1 MKYIVVISTMK
12 KNYNKEIKM
21 PKNQIVNVLNTPE
34 IWEQLTQ
41 ESAKVAQKYTESST
55 LTKTDI
61 KEVQSI
67 KKQIDTYLKSYK
79 SAIKEKTKL
88 YEEMINAKLEE
99 SGYVALENLLNEIKA
114 KNKTEQNKRISDK
127 MDYVNELIRK
137 YKNEYFGNKELKI
150 STDCLSHILKLFP
163 DLSSG
168 AKNKEIKD
176 WSIIEN
182 IIKNLYKESS
192 EALDNV
198 SKEQLEILP
207 LSSDLYSNL
216 TTYFRTGYFELLEN
230 ISSITE
236 TDAKYIKTYKLE
248 EVLKDPDAL
257 LEKISSI
264 LTDKQYDSKMK
275 VFRIERLIE
284 LHRNGERH

>member
-1 MKYIVVISTMK
+1 
-12 KNYNKEIKM
+12 M

-88 YEEMINAKLEE
+88 YEEMINTKLEE

-192 EALDNV
+192 EALNNV

-216 TTYFRTGYFELLEN
+216 TTYFRTGDFELLEN
-230 ISSITE
+230 ISNITE
-236 TDAKYIKTYKLE
+236 SDAKYIKTYKLE

-284 LHRNGERH
+284 LHRNGERHDTR

>member
-1 MKYIVVISTMK
+1 
-12 KNYNKEIKM
+12 M

-216 TTYFRTGYFELLEN
+216 TTYFRTGDFDLLEN

-284 LHRNGERH
+284 LHRNGERHDTR

>member
-12 KNYNKEIKM
+12 KNFKEKYM
-21 PKNQIVNVLNTPE
+21 SKNQIVNVLNTPE

-168 AKNKEIKD
+168 AKNKESKD

-216 TTYFRTGYFELLEN
+216 TTYFRTGDFELLEN
-230 ISSITE
+230 ISNITE

-284 LHRNGERH
+284 LHRNGERHY